1 MSYYSIYG
9 LFKFGPAVDLEYVPR
24 LPGQLLLD
32 DTNHKGIPMI
42 LGHTSLDGLLF
53 TPPRIR
59 DDETLG
65 QYLSELYPRAPD
77 SLFETVKKD
86 NYYGIPDKK
95 ETLEITKINTVSNL
109 WDDIAISCNNH
120 YLTNAAVKNDS
131 ATPVW
136 RYLFSAKPATHGL
149 DVPFTVR
156 SPFYR
161 LPSYFYY
168 PTEDPPAFIIPKIAK
183 FMQKKY
189 VICIL
194 NGNPNGGGEDLE
206 WPRYED
212 GPGKRS
218 VIKFG
223 DLARGDASSSSS
235 SSSSSVITDPMKDY
249 RCDLWQDA
257 PFQPRED
264 DDWMLK
270 KAKGGS

>member
-1 MSYYSIYG
+1 MILRNSRGKSTFDLQLINAVMSYYSIYG

-161 LPSYFYY
+161 LPSYFV
-168 PTEDPPAFIIPKIAK
+168 PSFFAHHLVLVLPHRRSACLHHPENRQIHAEEIRN
-183 FMQKKY
+183 
-189 VICIL
+189 L
-194 NGNPNGGGEDLE
+194 HLE
-206 WPRYED
+206 R
-212 GPGKRS
+212 
-218 VIKFG
+218 
-223 DLARGDASSSSS
+223 
-235 SSSSSVITDPMKDY
+235 
-249 RCDLWQDA
+249 
-257 PFQPRED
+257 
-264 DDWMLK
+264 
-270 KAKGGS
+270 